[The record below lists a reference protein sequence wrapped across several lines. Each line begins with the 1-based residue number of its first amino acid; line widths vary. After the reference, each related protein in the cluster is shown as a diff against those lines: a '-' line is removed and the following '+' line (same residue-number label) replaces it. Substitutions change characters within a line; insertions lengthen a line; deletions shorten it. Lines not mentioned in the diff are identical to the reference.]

1 MREIMEEDNFAPRD
15 EGETPMDASQERP
28 ENMSEVQ
35 PQEQKDEKKDEKK
48 PEKKLNLTPASVVM
62 KDLSEKPFKL
72 LSVVLALIILVLG
85 VYIVV
90 DKTSDL
96 SRRQT
101 AGSSQSSQKD
111 NGEGGE
117 ENEGENIASK
127 REGYIRQW
135 EFGNFYVTS
144 AGEVY
149 FDFFIPGNSNIQFV
163 LNEKNMPAERD
174 IFTIK
179 KDQIANFWSIDTD
192 DMVIDGYKLKLNSK
206 IVSVTDMGW
215 GQSVTSYDFGL
226 ISEDGEL
233 SVLSI
238 NISGEVTLKENVGDY
253 ANVAYTAVSQG
264 ADGAMTTIFFRD
276 GTYKNILEREKL

>member
-1 MREIMEEDNFAPRD
+1 MEEDNFAPRD

-90 DKTSDL
+90 DKTSSS

-111 NGEGGE
+111 KGEGGE
-117 ENEGENIASK
+117 ENEGENIAGK

-174 IFTIK
+174 IFTIR

-276 GTYKNILEREKL
+276 GSYKNILEREKL

>member
-1 MREIMEEDNFAPRD
+1 MEEDNFAPRD

-90 DKTSDL
+90 DKTSGS

-101 AGSSQSSQKD
+101 ASSSQSSQKD
-111 NGEGGE
+111 KGEGGE

-179 KDQIANFWSIDTD
+179 KDQIANFWSMDTD

-276 GTYKNILEREKL
+276 GSYKNILEREKL

>member
-1 MREIMEEDNFAPRD
+1 MEEDNFAPRD

-90 DKTSDL
+90 DKTSSS

-111 NGEGGE
+111 KGEGGE

-179 KDQIANFWSIDTD
+179 KDQIANFWSMDTD
-192 DMVIDGYKLKLNSK
+192 DMVIDGYKLKLNNK

-276 GTYKNILEREKL
+276 GSYKNILEREKL

>member
-1 MREIMEEDNFAPRD
+1 MEEDNFAPRN
-15 EGETPMDASQERP
+15 EGETPMDAPQEGP

-90 DKTSDL
+90 DKTSGS
-96 SRRQT
+96 SRRQI

-111 NGEGGE
+111 KEEGGE

-276 GTYKNILEREKL
+276 GSYKNILEREKL

>member
-1 MREIMEEDNFAPRD
+1 MEEDNFAPRD
-15 EGETPMDASQERP
+15 EGETPMDALQERP
-28 ENMSEVQ
+28 ENMSEMQ

-90 DKTSDL
+90 DKTSDS

-101 AGSSQSSQKD
+101 ASSSQNSQKD
-111 NGEGGE
+111 KGEGGE

-264 ADGAMTTIFFRD
+264 ADCAMTTIFFRD
-276 GTYKNILEREKL
+276 GSYKNILEREKL

>member
-1 MREIMEEDNFAPRD
+1 MEEDNFAPRD
-15 EGETPMDASQERP
+15 EGETPMDAPQERP

-90 DKTSDL
+90 DKTSGSL
-96 SRRQT
+96 RRQT

-111 NGEGGE
+111 KGEGGE

-179 KDQIANFWSIDTD
+179 KDQIANFWSMDTD

-276 GTYKNILEREKL
+276 GSYKNILEREKL

>member
-1 MREIMEEDNFAPRD
+1 MEEDNFVPRD
-15 EGETPMDASQERP
+15 EGETPMDAPQERP
-28 ENMSEVQ
+28 ENISEVQ

-90 DKTSDL
+90 DKTSGS

-101 AGSSQSSQKD
+101 ASSSQSSQRDK
-111 NGEGGE
+111 GEGGE
-117 ENEGENIASK
+117 ENEGENIANK

-179 KDQIANFWSIDTD
+179 KDQIANFWSMDTD
-192 DMVIDGYKLKLNSK
+192 DMIIDGYKLKLNSK

-215 GQSVTSYDFGL
+215 GQGVTSYDFGL

-253 ANVAYTAVSQG
+253 VNVAYTAVSQG

>member
-1 MREIMEEDNFAPRD
+1 MEEDNFAPRN
-15 EGETPMDASQERP
+15 EGETPMDAPQERS
-28 ENMSEVQ
+28 ENMPEVQ

-90 DKTSDL
+90 DKTSGP

-101 AGSSQSSQKD
+101 VGLSQSSQKD
-111 NGEGGE
+111 KGEGGE
-117 ENEGENIASK
+117 ENESENIASK

-238 NISGEVTLKENVGDY
+238 NISGEVTLKENVGNY

>member
-1 MREIMEEDNFAPRD
+1 MEEDNFAPRD

-90 DKTSDL
+90 DKTSSS

-111 NGEGGE
+111 KGEGGE

-192 DMVIDGYKLKLNSK
+192 DMIIDGYKLKLNNK

-276 GTYKNILEREKL
+276 GSYKNILEREKL

>member
-1 MREIMEEDNFAPRD
+1 MEEDNFAPRD

-48 PEKKLNLTPASVVM
+48 SEKKLNLTPASVVM

-72 LSVVLALIILVLG
+72 LCVVLALIILVLG

-90 DKTSDL
+90 DKTSSS

-111 NGEGGE
+111 KGEGGE

-276 GTYKNILEREKL
+276 GSYKNILEREKL

>member
-1 MREIMEEDNFAPRD
+1 MEEDNFALRD

-90 DKTSDL
+90 DKTSGS

-101 AGSSQSSQKD
+101 ASSSQSSQKD
-111 NGEGGE
+111 KGEGGE

>member
-1 MREIMEEDNFAPRD
+1 MEEDNFAPRD

-90 DKTSDL
+90 DKTSSS

-111 NGEGGE
+111 KGEGGA

-253 ANVAYTAVSQG
+253 ANVAYTAVSRGQRV
-264 ADGAMTTIFFRD
+264 AV
-276 GTYKNILEREKL
+276 

>member
-1 MREIMEEDNFAPRD
+1 MEEDNFTPRN
-15 EGETPMDASQERP
+15 EGETPMDAPQEGP

-90 DKTSDL
+90 DKTSGS
-96 SRRQT
+96 SRRQI
-101 AGSSQSSQKD
+101 AGSLQSSQKD
-111 NGEGGE
+111 KGEGGE

-192 DMVIDGYKLKLNSK
+192 DMVIDGYKLKLNNK

>member
-1 MREIMEEDNFAPRD
+1 MEEDNFAPRD

-90 DKTSDL
+90 DKTSGS
-96 SRRQT
+96 SRRQI

-111 NGEGGE
+111 KGEGGA

-179 KDQIANFWSIDTD
+179 KDQIANFWSMDTD
-192 DMVIDGYKLKLNSK
+192 DMIIDGYKLKLNNK

-226 ISEDGEL
+226 ISEDGDL

>member
-1 MREIMEEDNFAPRD
+1 MEEDNFAPRD
-15 EGETPMDASQERP
+15 EGETPMDAPQERP

-35 PQEQKDEKKDEKK
+35 PQEQKDKKKDEKK

-90 DKTSDL
+90 DKTSGS
-96 SRRQT
+96 SRRQI

-111 NGEGGE
+111 KGEGDE

-127 REGYIRQW
+127 REGYMRKW

-144 AGEVY
+144 AGDVY

-179 KDQIANFWSIDTD
+179 KDQIANFWSMDTD

>member
-1 MREIMEEDNFAPRD
+1 MEEDNFAPRD

-72 LSVVLALIILVLG
+72 LCVVLALIILVLG

-90 DKTSDL
+90 DKTSGS
-96 SRRQT
+96 SRRQI

-111 NGEGGE
+111 KGEGGA

-179 KDQIANFWSIDTD
+179 KDQIANFWSMDTD
-192 DMVIDGYKLKLNSK
+192 DMIIDGYKLKLNNK

-226 ISEDGEL
+226 ISEDGDL

-276 GTYKNILEREKL
+276 GSYKNILEREKL

>member
-1 MREIMEEDNFAPRD
+1 MEEDNFAPRD

-72 LSVVLALIILVLG
+72 LSVVQALIILVLG

-90 DKTSDL
+90 DKTSGS

-101 AGSSQSSQKD
+101 ASSSQSSQKD
-111 NGEGGE
+111 KGEGGE

-276 GTYKNILEREKL
+276 GSYKNILEREKL

>member
-1 MREIMEEDNFAPRD
+1 MEEDNFAPRD

-90 DKTSDL
+90 DKTSGA
-96 SRRQT
+96 SRRQI

-111 NGEGGE
+111 KGEGGA

-179 KDQIANFWSIDTD
+179 KDQIANFWSMDTD
-192 DMVIDGYKLKLNSK
+192 DMIIDGYKLKLNNK

-276 GTYKNILEREKL
+276 GSYKNILEREKL

>member
-1 MREIMEEDNFAPRD
+1 MEEDNFAPRD

-35 PQEQKDEKKDEKK
+35 SQEQKDEKKDEKK

-90 DKTSDL
+90 DKTSSS

-111 NGEGGE
+111 KGEGGE

-276 GTYKNILEREKL
+276 GSYKNILEREKL

>member
-1 MREIMEEDNFAPRD
+1 MEEDNFAPRD
-15 EGETPMDASQERP
+15 EGETPMDAPQERP

-90 DKTSDL
+90 DKTSGP
-96 SRRQT
+96 SRRQA

-111 NGEGGE
+111 KEEGGE

-179 KDQIANFWSIDTD
+179 KDQIANFWSMDTD
-192 DMVIDGYKLKLNSK
+192 DMIIDGYKLKLNSK

-253 ANVAYTAVSQG
+253 VNVAYTAVSQG

>member
-1 MREIMEEDNFAPRD
+1 MEEDNFAPRD

-90 DKTSDL
+90 DKTSGS
-96 SRRQT
+96 SRRQI

-111 NGEGGE
+111 KGEGGE

-179 KDQIANFWSIDTD
+179 KDQIANFWSMDTD
-192 DMVIDGYKLKLNSK
+192 DMVIDGYKLKLNNK

-238 NISGEVTLKENVGDY
+238 NISGEVTLKESVGDY

-276 GTYKNILEREKL
+276 GSYKNILEREKL

>member
-1 MREIMEEDNFAPRD
+1 MEEDNFAPRD

-90 DKTSDL
+90 DKTSGS

-101 AGSSQSSQKD
+101 SGSSQSSQKD
-111 NGEGGE
+111 KGEGGE

-253 ANVAYTAVSQG
+253 VNVAYTAVSQG

>member
-1 MREIMEEDNFAPRD
+1 MEEDNFAPRD

-35 PQEQKDEKKDEKK
+35 PQEQKDEKK

-72 LSVVLALIILVLG
+72 LCVVLALIILVLG

-90 DKTSDL
+90 DKTSGS

-111 NGEGGE
+111 KGEGGE

-192 DMVIDGYKLKLNSK
+192 DMVIDGYKLKLNNK

-226 ISEDGEL
+226 ISEDGGL

-253 ANVAYTAVSQG
+253 TNVAYTAVSQG

-276 GTYKNILEREKL
+276 GSYKNILEREKL

>member
-1 MREIMEEDNFAPRD
+1 MEEDNFAPRD

-90 DKTSDL
+90 DKTSSS

-111 NGEGGE
+111 KGEGGE

-253 ANVAYTAVSQG
+253 VNVAYTAVSQG

-276 GTYKNILEREKL
+276 GSYKNILEREKL

>member
-1 MREIMEEDNFAPRD
+1 MEEDNFAPRD

-90 DKTSDL
+90 DKTSSS

-111 NGEGGE
+111 KGEGGE

-179 KDQIANFWSIDTD
+179 KDQIANFWSMDTD
-192 DMVIDGYKLKLNSK
+192 DMIIDGYKLKLNNK

>member
-1 MREIMEEDNFAPRD
+1 MEEDNFAPRD

-90 DKTSDL
+90 DKTSGS

-101 AGSSQSSQKD
+101 ASSSQSSQKD
-111 NGEGGE
+111 KGEGGE

-276 GTYKNILEREKL
+276 GSYKNILEREKL

>member
-1 MREIMEEDNFAPRD
+1 MEEDNFAPRD
-15 EGETPMDASQERP
+15 EGETPMDAPQERP

-90 DKTSDL
+90 DKTSGP
-96 SRRQT
+96 SKRQI
-101 AGSSQSSQKD
+101 AGSSQSSQNDK
-111 NGEGGE
+111 GEGDE

-179 KDQIANFWSIDTD
+179 KDQIANFWSMDTD
-192 DMVIDGYKLKLNSK
+192 DMIIDGYKLKLNSK

>member
-1 MREIMEEDNFAPRD
+1 MEEDNFAPRD
-15 EGETPMDASQERP
+15 EGETPMDAPQERP

-90 DKTSDL
+90 DKTSGS
-96 SRRQT
+96 SRRQI

-111 NGEGGE
+111 KGEGGA

-192 DMVIDGYKLKLNSK
+192 DMVIDGYKLKLNNK

-276 GTYKNILEREKL
+276 GSYKNILEREKL

>member
-1 MREIMEEDNFAPRD
+1 MEEDNFAPRD

-90 DKTSDL
+90 DKTSGS

-101 AGSSQSSQKD
+101 ASSSQSSQKD
-111 NGEGGE
+111 KGEGGE

-253 ANVAYTAVSQG
+253 VNVAYTAVSQG

>member
-1 MREIMEEDNFAPRD
+1 MEEDNFAPRD
-15 EGETPMDASQERP
+15 EGETPMDAPQERP

-85 VYIVV
+85 AYIVV
-90 DKTSDL
+90 DKTSGSL
-96 SRRQT
+96 RRQT

-111 NGEGGE
+111 KGEGGE

-226 ISEDGEL
+226 ISEDGGL

-253 ANVAYTAVSQG
+253 ANVAYTAISQG

-276 GTYKNILEREKL
+276 GSYKNILEREKL

>member
-1 MREIMEEDNFAPRD
+1 MEEDNFAPRD

-90 DKTSDL
+90 DKTSDP

-111 NGEGGE
+111 KGEGGE
-117 ENEGENIASK
+117 ENEGENIAGK
-127 REGYIRQW
+127 HEGYIRQW

-179 KDQIANFWSIDTD
+179 KDQIANFWSMDTD
-192 DMVIDGYKLKLNSK
+192 DMIIDGYKLKLNNK

-264 ADGAMTTIFFRD
+264 ADGVMTTIFFRD

>member
-1 MREIMEEDNFAPRD
+1 MEEDNFAPRD
-15 EGETPMDASQERP
+15 EGETPMDALQERH

-90 DKTSDL
+90 DKTSSS

-111 NGEGGE
+111 KGEGGE

-179 KDQIANFWSIDTD
+179 KDQIANFWSMDTD
-192 DMVIDGYKLKLNSK
+192 DMIIDGYKLKLNNK

-276 GTYKNILEREKL
+276 GSYKNILEREKL

>member
-1 MREIMEEDNFAPRD
+1 MEEDNFAPRD

-35 PQEQKDEKKDEKK
+35 PREQKDEKKDEKK

-90 DKTSDL
+90 DKTSGP

-101 AGSSQSSQKD
+101 ADSSQSSQKEK
-111 NGEGGE
+111 GEDGE

-192 DMVIDGYKLKLNSK
+192 DMVIDGYKLKLNNK

-253 ANVAYTAVSQG
+253 VNVAYTAVSQG

-276 GTYKNILEREKL
+276 GSYKNILEREKL

>member
-1 MREIMEEDNFAPRD
+1 MEEDNFAPRD
-15 EGETPMDASQERP
+15 EGETPMDAPQERS
-28 ENMSEVQ
+28 ENMPEVQ
-35 PQEQKDEKKDEKK
+35 SQEQKDEKKDEKK

-90 DKTSDL
+90 DKTSGS

-101 AGSSQSSQKD
+101 ASSSQSSQKD
-111 NGEGGE
+111 KGEGGE

-127 REGYIRQW
+127 REGYIRQG
-135 EFGNFYVTS
+135 EFGNCYVTS

-149 FDFFIPGNSNIQFV
+149 FDFFITGNSNIQFV

-253 ANVAYTAVSQG
+253 VNVAYTAVSQG

>member
-1 MREIMEEDNFAPRD
+1 MEEDNFAPRD

-72 LSVVLALIILVLG
+72 LSVVLVLIILVLG
-85 VYIVV
+85 AYIVV
-90 DKTSDL
+90 DKTSGSL
-96 SRRQT
+96 RRQT

-111 NGEGGE
+111 KGEGGE

-276 GTYKNILEREKL
+276 GSYKNILEREKL

>member
-1 MREIMEEDNFAPRD
+1 MEEDNFAPRD
-15 EGETPMDASQERP
+15 EGETPMDASQERL

-35 PQEQKDEKKDEKK
+35 PQEQKDKKKDEKK

-90 DKTSDL
+90 DKTSSS

-111 NGEGGE
+111 KGEGGE

-179 KDQIANFWSIDTD
+179 KDQIANFWSMDTD

>member
-1 MREIMEEDNFAPRD
+1 MEEDNFAPRD

-35 PQEQKDEKKDEKK
+35 SQEQKDEKKDEKK

-90 DKTSDL
+90 DKTSGS

-101 AGSSQSSQKD
+101 ASSSQSSQKD
-111 NGEGGE
+111 KGEGGA

-226 ISEDGEL
+226 ISEDGGL

-276 GTYKNILEREKL
+276 GSYKNILEREKL

>member
-1 MREIMEEDNFAPRD
+1 MEEDNFAPRD

-62 KDLSEKPFKL
+62 KDLSEKPFEL

-90 DKTSDL
+90 DKTSSS

-111 NGEGGE
+111 KGEGGE

-179 KDQIANFWSIDTD
+179 KDQIANFWSMDTD
-192 DMVIDGYKLKLNSK
+192 DMIIDGYKLKLNNK

-276 GTYKNILEREKL
+276 GSYKNILEREKL

>member
-1 MREIMEEDNFAPRD
+1 MEEDNFAPRD
-15 EGETPMDASQERP
+15 EGETPMDVPQERP
-28 ENMSEVQ
+28 ENMPEVQ
-35 PQEQKDEKKDEKK
+35 PQEQKGEKKDEKK
-48 PEKKLNLTPASVVM
+48 SEKKLNLTPASVVM

-90 DKTSDL
+90 DKTSSP

-111 NGEGGE
+111 KGEGGE
-117 ENEGENIASK
+117 ENESENIASK

-163 LNEKNMPAERD
+163 LNEKNMPAECD

-276 GTYKNILEREKL
+276 GSYKNILEREKL

>member
-1 MREIMEEDNFAPRD
+1 MEEDNFAPRD
-15 EGETPMDASQERP
+15 EGETPMDASQEGP

-90 DKTSDL
+90 DKTSSS

-111 NGEGGE
+111 KGEGGE
-117 ENEGENIASK
+117 ENEGENNAGK

-226 ISEDGEL
+226 ISENGEL